1 MERGLAGMSTNHNLH
16 DKNILVI
23 EDNVANYNL
32 ILRLLTELGI
42 DHCEWISSG
51 WKVAQEADQ
60 LGPID
65 LILLDIQLPYED
77 GFEAQKKLRQ
87 HPTFRDALIIAVTA
101 NASETYM
108 QRAITDGFNGFI
120 GKPLDPD
127 RFPDQIRRIL
137 EGKAVWEW
145 R

>member
-1 MERGLAGMSTNHNLH
+1 MITNDNLH
-16 DKNILVI
+16 DKHVLVV
-23 EDNVANYNL
+23 EDNVANYHL

-42 DHCEWISSG
+42 EHCDWISSG
-51 WKVAQEADQ
+51 WKVAREADQ

-77 GFEAQKKLRQ
+77 GFAVQRKLRE
-87 HPTFRDALIIAVTA
+87 HPGFKDAQIVAVTA
-101 NASETYM
+101 YASETYM
-108 QRAITDGFNGFI
+108 QRARDDGFDGFI

-137 EGKAVWEW
+137 EGQAVWEW

>member
-1 MERGLAGMSTNHNLH
+1 
-16 DKNILVI
+16 
-23 EDNVANYNL
+23 VANYNL

-42 DHCEWISSG
+42 DRCERISSG

-60 LGPID
+60 LGDID

-77 GFEAQKKLRQ
+77 GFAVQKKLRQ
-87 HPTFRDALIIAVTA
+87 HPRFKDALIVAVTA

-108 QRAITDGFNGFI
+108 QRAVTDGFNGFI

-127 RFPDQIRRIL
+127 RFPDQVRRIL
-137 EGKAVWEW
+137 EGKSVWEW

>member
-1 MERGLAGMSTNHNLH
+1 MTSLS
-16 DKNILVI
+16 DKHVLVV
-23 EDNVANYNL
+23 EDNVNNYNL

-42 DHCEWISSG
+42 EHCDWITSG
-51 WKVAQEADQ
+51 WKVAEEAEQ
-60 LGPID
+60 YGSVD

-77 GFEAQKKLRQ
+77 GFEVHKKLRQ
-87 HPTFRDALIIAVTA
+87 HPSYAKTTIVAVTA

-108 QRAITDGFNGFI
+108 QRAINDGFNGFI

-127 RFPDQIRRIL
+127 HFPQQVQRL
-137 EGKAVWEW
+137 LNGEAVWEW